1 MHEMLYLLN
10 CIQISILSIAS
21 GSLERLFPTPSAEL
35 QHLAHYSGHKC
46 GYTVFRE
53 AGLMRLAL

>member
-21 GSLERLFPTPSAEL
+21 GAIERLFPT
-35 QHLAHYSGHKC
+35 LALSYNIWPITQVTNGATQYS
-46 GYTVFRE
+46 E
-53 AGLMRLAL
+53 RLAL